1 MITFEFIFGSSG
13 FQQRQ
18 VTDDVLERNSKRVD
32 VQQTGL
38 AHQLSDFGCKWKMPT
53 STDADQHWMTHSEWS
68 GWAPHGGCGRGNW
81 IQPSSLPLETRIEL
95 LDLRDELRDI

>member
-53 STDADQHWMTHSEWS
+53 STDADQLWMTHSERS
-68 GWAPHGGCGRGNW
+68 GCGRRNW
-81 IQPSSLPLETRIEL
+81 IEPSSLPLETRREL